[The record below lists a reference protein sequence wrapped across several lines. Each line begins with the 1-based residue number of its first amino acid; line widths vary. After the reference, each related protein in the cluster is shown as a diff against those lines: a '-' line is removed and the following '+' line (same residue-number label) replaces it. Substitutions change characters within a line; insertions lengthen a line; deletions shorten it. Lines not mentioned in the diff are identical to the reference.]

1 MSIEEAERKTD
12 TETGQP
18 PSRQTSSLT
27 EIRKEITTLIKSNAV
42 HMVQKTIDQVNE
54 GHYAAMKYLFEAI
67 GLFPAPMQEE
77 MPAED
82 SLVRRLLGR
91 LGLPE
96 DPMPETNVRQGR
108 EPDSATRAGDAVE

>member
-1 MSIEEAERKTD
+1 
-12 TETGQP
+12 
-18 PSRQTSSLT
+18 
-27 EIRKEITTLIKSNAV
+27 
-42 HMVQKTIDQVNE
+42 MVQKTIDQVNE

-82 SLVRRLLGR
+82 SLARTLLRR

-96 DPMPETNVRQGR
+96 DPMPETNVKQSR

>member
-1 MSIEEAERKTD
+1 MTMDAAGDKTQLKLPERQ
-12 TETGQP
+12 QP
-18 PSRQTSSLT
+18 ASVL

-42 HMVQKTIDQVNE
+42 NMVQKTIGQVNE

-77 MPAED
+77 SPAED
-82 SLVRRLLGR
+82 SLALTLLRR

-96 DPMPETNVRQGR
+96 DPTPETNVKPGR
-108 EPDSATRAGDAVE
+108 EPDSATHAGDAVE

>member
-1 MSIEEAERKTD
+1 MSIEEAERKAD
-12 TETGQP
+12 TETGRP
-18 PSRQTSSLT
+18 PSQQMSSLT

-42 HMVQKTIDQVNE
+42 HMVQKTINQVDE

-77 MPAED
+77 TPAED
-82 SLVRRLLGR
+82 SLARTLLLR

-96 DPMPETNVRQGR
+96 DPMPETNVKQGR
-108 EPDSATRAGDAVE
+108 EPDSATQAGDAVE